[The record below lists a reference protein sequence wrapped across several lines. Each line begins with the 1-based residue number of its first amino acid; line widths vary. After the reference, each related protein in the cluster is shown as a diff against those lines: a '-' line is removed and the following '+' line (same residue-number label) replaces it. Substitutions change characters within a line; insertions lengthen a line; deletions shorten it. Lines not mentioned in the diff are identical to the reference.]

1 MNNIVEQIPNEL
13 REKAKNGDIEAAFEL
28 AEILFRKKE
37 YHAARIYYLMVSNH
51 GIPAAFDRLYE
62 IDYLLGHLGESKP
75 WLDMKEEILKEVQ
88 QEQQGAEKG
97 EPDQSD
103 QSK

>member
-1 MNNIVEQIPNEL
+1 MNNIIEQIPNEL

-62 IDYLLGHLGESKP
+62 IDYLLGHPGQSKP
-75 WLDMKEEILKEVQ
+75 WLDMEDKIIKETQ
-88 QEQQGAEKG
+88 QEQQEQQVAEKD
-97 EPDQSD
+97 EPDKS
-103 QSK
+103 S